1 VSDLSQLYQSVILD
15 HNRNPRN
22 FRSLEE
28 ADGRADGYNPLCGDK
43 VTVWVKLEGDHI
55 ADVCFKG
62 EGCALSKASASLMT
76 TAIKGKTRSEIEQ
89 LYGLFHELVTGEL
102 GAEVPREQLGKLKVF
117 SGVAEFPSRVKCA
130 SMAWHALQSA
140 LKASN
145 KEIDLNPDGESSNAV

>member
-1 VSDLSQLYQSVILD
+1 MSDLAQLYQSVILD

-22 FRSLEE
+22 FRSLDE

-43 VTVWVKLEGDHI
+43 VTVWVKLDGDQV
-55 ADVCFKG
+55 ADVCFTG

-76 TAIKGKTRSEIEQ
+76 TAIKGKTRAEIDQ

-102 GAEVPREQLGKLKVF
+102 GPEVPRERLGKLAVF

-130 SMAWHALQSA
+130 SMVWHALQSA
-140 LKASN
+140 LKASD
-145 KEIDLNPDGESSNAV
+145 KEADLKL